1 MHAIPRNIAT
11 GGAGHTLKTQV
22 KSGYPGLRLSK
33 SNRECVSPIM
43 QQLTTRLTKLKT
55 ISTEILLER
64 NLLRNRAERK
74 DLEMNVDHEA
84 KENL

>member
-1 MHAIPRNIAT
+1 
-11 GGAGHTLKTQV
+11 
-22 KSGYPGLRLSK
+22 
-33 SNRECVSPIM
+33 M

-55 ISTEILLER
+55 ISSEILLER

-74 DLEMNVDHEA
+74 DLEMNVEHEG